1 MGILQQDHNTN
12 NILTQNGFKHPIFLS
27 RTVRRDLGDLN
38 KCYERRIELGLYSVW
53 IAVYTDTRQV
63 LIYAVHDDC
72 SDVAS
77 YQTTLSHSWEESEKE
92 FFSELDEYVTSMLK
106 FCTETELD

>member
-1 MGILQQDHNTN
+1 M
-12 NILTQNGFKHPIFLS
+12 
-27 RTVRRDLGDLN
+27 
-38 KCYERRIELGLYSVW
+38 
-53 IAVYTDTRQV
+53 
-63 LIYAVHDDC
+63 LIYAVYDGC

-106 FCTETELD
+106 FCTETEPD